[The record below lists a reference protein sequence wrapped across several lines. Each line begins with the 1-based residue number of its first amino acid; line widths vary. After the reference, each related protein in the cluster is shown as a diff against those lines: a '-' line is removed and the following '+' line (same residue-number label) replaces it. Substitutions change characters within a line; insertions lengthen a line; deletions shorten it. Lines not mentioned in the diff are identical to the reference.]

1 MNYRTLHLSTM
12 LLVLIFIGF
21 ACNSAGERSSP
32 ANIPLRT
39 ATIPPLPTTT
49 PIATSSQTSLTF
61 AENHCFETLPEL
73 PAEGSLPGIL
83 VLSKPEGL
91 SLLGFSQHTRRDIPG
106 SIQGIGSSPN
116 RKWLSYTLTAGDA
129 SQKIVVESADGVIQ
143 AEVPTRQGWLIPD
156 KMLWLDNERLWF
168 PIFPEIQRGQVA
180 PTLILNPFTGEQKQL
195 PSEYPGIKRNP
206 LGFATSPGLHFE
218 YSSVVYDA
226 SLHLAI
232 YPESTDNGWY
242 ITLWDRQ
249 SEKALLKIPEG
260 GMYRNL
266 PMWLPDG
273 SRFVVVARR
282 NWDRPREWLEVSQ
295 TGELRQLT
303 HFEDSHP
310 DFEIGQYASLSP
322 DGRYLAFG
330 LSLTKDG
337 AGNPNKELLVLNLE
351 TLEIL
356 GTCISFDYPAPVWS
370 PDSQYLSVRT
380 RDLTNKASGIV
391 VLDIGQ
397 GWAAKISEEPRTN
410 PMGWLE

>member
-1 MNYRTLHLSTM
+1 MNYRTLHLPTM
-12 LLVLIFIGF
+12 LFLLIFIGF
-21 ACNSAGERSSP
+21 ACSPSEKTSSP
-32 ANIPLRT
+32 SSITQLP
-39 ATIPPLPTTT
+39 ATIPPLPTKT
-49 PIATSSQTSLTF
+49 PIATSTQTPVTL
-61 AENHCFETLPEL
+61 AENHCFEILPEL
-73 PAEGSLPGIL
+73 PSEGSLPGIL
-83 VLSKPEGL
+83 VLSKTDGL
-91 SLLGFSQHTRRDIPG
+91 SLLDFSQHTRRDISG
-106 SIQGIGSSPN
+106 SIQGIGISPN

-129 SQKIVVESADGVIQ
+129 SQKIVVESADGLIQ
-143 AEVPTRQGWLIPD
+143 AEVSSRQGWLILD
-156 KMLWLDNERLWF
+156 KVLWLDNERLWF
-168 PIFPEIQRGQVA
+168 PVFPEIQREQVA
-180 PTLILNPFTGEQKQL
+180 PTLILNPFSGEQKQL

-232 YPESTDNGWY
+232 YPEYSDRGWY

-330 LSLTKDG
+330 LSLTEDG
-337 AGNPNKELLVLNLE
+337 GGNPNKELLVLNRE
-351 TLEIL
+351 TLEIF
-356 GTCISFDYPAPVWS
+356 GTCMSFDYPAPVWS

-380 RDLTNKASGIV
+380 RDSTNKPSDIV

-397 GWAAKISEEPRTN
+397 GWAANISEEPGTN